1 MGGRGGTSARA
12 REWGSSRREPAS
24 QVAARDGMRRKAK
37 RALRKFERKKDG
49 ENARV
54 PSRSVLGCGQS
65 VNLVRSPD
73 FELSLLLMPLCHSV
87 LSCICGTGTDREYY
101 T

>member
-12 REWGSSRREPAS
+12 RESGGVRVVSQPAS

-54 PSRSVLGCGQS
+54 PSRSVGLGLWAVSQS
-65 VNLVRSPD
+65 GSQSR
-73 FELSLLLMPLCHSV
+73 F
-87 LSCICGTGTDREYY
+87 
-101 T
+101 